1 MIAGILMTS
10 LTFVALFISVVA
22 YFLHHRRGEEAL
34 LRLGRLAFYTSVVL
48 IFAQAILLMWGIL
61 THHFE
66 WIYVFSYSSKS
77 LPLYYLIATFWAGQE
92 GTFLLWLVFGAI
104 YGLILIRHRRD
115 DEALVMTFMNLVQ
128 AFIVMILV
136 KKNPFTYVWE
146 INPAGFRAGISPL
159 DGNGLN
165 PLLQDPWMT
174 IHPPILFAGYS
185 STMILFAFAMSA
197 LIKRNYD
204 NWVRPAFPYALF
216 AGMTLGIGIILGGY
230 WAYTTLG
237 WGGYWGWD
245 PVENSSLI
253 PWLISLGLIHGM
265 VIQRRQEGMKRSNVF
280 LALSSFI
287 LVLYGSFLTR
297 SGVLTDFSVHSFGE
311 SELNTYLVGFVGLF
325 LLIAALA
332 FIMRTREFKGQKIQ
346 SEFFSRENFM
356 LLGILVLSILAIF
369 TFIGT
374 SSPLLTGLFGTAS
387 NVSINYY
394 NSLAGPLGIIL
405 AAFIAL
411 APLMSWKRDSRDKLK
426 SVIVHA
432 VLALLGGIAAFF
444 LGIKD
449 MIPLLILILS
459 VFLIL
464 INGEI
469 VWRTASKGN
478 WNFGGYLAHAGIGFM
493 LIGILTS
500 SVYDRS
506 TKVTLPLGVTTEV
519 MGYPLQYNGKLSSPD
534 GKDKVLI
541 DVASKTT
548 YAKFYWSDYS
558 QAYMVAP
565 SVQNMPLQDLYISPI
580 QIIPANETMT
590 NHQTITLQKGIP
602 FEFEGNRLTFTGYE
616 MGEHGM
622 NAGDM
627 QIAAVI
633 TFVNPGSY
641 NEQIIKPGM
650 RMIGQKR
657 EYIPAEFPGNGRT
670 ILLEGINVES
680 SSISLAV
687 SEPAGANQASAGKEL
702 LAVEVSVKPLINLLW
717 LGTLLMFFGFLTAL
731 TNRLRKQPL

>member
-1 MIAGILMTS
+1 MIAGILLTS
-10 LTFVALFISVVA
+10 LTFVALILSVTA
-22 YFLHHRRGEEAL
+22 YFLHHLRGEEAL
-34 LRLGRLAFYTSVVL
+34 LRLGRLAFHVSVAL
-48 IFAQAILLMWGIL
+48 IFTQVIMLMWGIL

-92 GTFLLWLVFGAI
+92 GTFLLWLLFGSV
-104 YGLILIRHRRD
+104 YGLILIRNRRE

-146 INPAGFRAGISPL
+146 INPVGFKAGFSPL

-204 NWVRPAFPYALF
+204 NWIRPAFPYALF
-216 AGMTLGIGIILGGY
+216 VGMTLGIGIILGGY

-237 WGGYWGWD
+237 WGGYWAWD

-265 VIQRRQEGMKRSNVF
+265 VIQRRQEGMKRTNIF

-311 SELNTYLVGFVGLF
+311 SELNTYLIGFVGLF
-325 LLIAALA
+325 LLIAVLG
-332 FIMRTREFKGQKIQ
+332 FVLRTREFKGQKIQ
-346 SEFFSRENFM
+346 TEFFSRENFM

-394 NSLAGPLGIIL
+394 NTLAGPLGIVM
-405 AAFIAL
+405 AMFIAL
-411 APLMSWKRDSRDKLK
+411 APLLSWKRDSREKLK
-426 SVIVHA
+426 SVFIHA
-432 VLALLGGIAAFF
+432 VLSLAGGIVAFV
-444 LGIKD
+444 LGVKD
-449 MIPLLILILS
+449 IVPLLLTLLS
-459 VFLIL
+459 VFIIL
-464 INGEI
+464 VNGEI
-469 VWRTASKGN
+469 VWRMARSGN
-478 WNFGGYLAHAGIGFM
+478 WNFGGYLAHVGIGFM

-506 TKVTLPLGVTTEV
+506 TKVTLPLGVTTDV
-519 MGYPLQYNGKLSSPD
+519 MGYPLQYKGKQNSPD
-534 GKDKVLI
+534 GKDKVRI
-541 DVASKTT
+541 DIASKVT

-590 NHQTITLQKGIP
+590 DHQTITLQKGIP
-602 FEFEGNRLTFTGYE
+602 FEFDGQHLTFTGYD

-622 NAGDM
+622 NPGDV
-627 QIAAVI
+627 QIAALISV
-633 TFVNPGSY
+633 TKPGYSE
-641 NEQIIKPGM
+641 NQIIRPGLK
-650 RMIGQKR
+650 MIGQKR
-657 EYIPAEFPGNGRT
+657 EYIPAEFPGSNRT
-670 ILLEGINVES
+670 ILLDGINVES

-687 SEPAGANQASAGKEL
+687 SGPAANNQAATGKEL
-702 LAVEVSVKPLINLLW
+702 LAVEVSVKPMINLLW
-717 LGTLLMFFGFLTAL
+717 LGTILMFFGFLTTL
-731 TNRLRKQPL
+731 INRIKKQPL